1 MKLIYIFIIAVLSLP
16 LRTIAQQKLFD
27 GTRKDL
33 TTNSIEP
40 ISYSSTTNSSQGIFG
55 NRFSIFQ
62 KSNSAKPDTIYV
74 IDINF
79 NKTNNTIIITCLDK
93 TTNQSQSRS
102 IEFKVPAKVIRR
114 SDVKPIYCVKNYLFN
129 DTLLTVTND
138 NKADILFTIADTI
151 NPLIFLHQIVSIDG
165 TKRLDLDKFR
175 KTYLTAHLS
184 HAKDYWKWYK
194 KDLLDK
200 VQIGIDIE
208 DIKEREKRRLILQSK
223 IEREKALIISDKDS
237 IIEVLNKKT
246 MTNKLSDTIANTILQ
261 QAFALSMD
269 NVFTE
274 YFNKRINAN
283 TGVIGNYKIYVR
295 TDNSKR
301 IVKSQVPESAPYYN
315 EQFIAINDF
324 IEHLPL
330 TNEEVSICSENPM
343 SRITRNHI
351 TRFDR
356 NINEAIDLKLSI
368 DSIFNPILNSIDLVL
383 KKICSEKTKI
393 TTIYNYSYKIESR
406 SEWQKWIVRS
416 NKITDSHDSIITK
429 EDNILDFYN
438 KNIKRKRGKYDVRLI
453 TTKFNDRIFGP
464 ALDSVQFKYKFITR
478 VGFNVGTFIPIDK
491 SFNVNNVNVQF
502 WNLFVIHH
510 HFGIFAGSTNS
521 PEKLPVTKFEKY
533 NEGGIYLAPGRCF
546 YFKMGLSQGKNTA
559 GDTSYKAIAGASL
572 IFPIFQIEGGYNFAF
587 ESPFVMAGINIPFNR

>member
-1 MKLIYIFIIAVLSLP
+1 MKLIYMFIFVTLIHSFK
-16 LRTIAQQKLFD
+16 TMAQDKLFD
-27 GTRKDL
+27 GTQKDL

-74 IDINF
+74 VDINF
-79 NKTNNTIIITCLDK
+79 NKAKDSISIFRLDK
-93 TTNQSQSRS
+93 ITNQSQSRS
-102 IEFKVPAKVIRR
+102 IKFKVSSNLIRR
-114 SDVKPIYCVKNYLFN
+114 SDVKPIYCIKNYRLN

-151 NPLIFLHQIVSIDG
+151 NPLIFLHQVVSIDG
-165 TKRLDLDKFR
+165 TKRFDLDKFR

-184 HAKDYWKWYK
+184 HAKDYWKWFK
-194 KDLLDK
+194 KDSLAK
-200 VQIGIDIE
+200 AQKGIDLIM
-208 DIKEREKRRLILQSK
+208 IKKRQERRLILQSK
-223 IEREKALIISDKDS
+223 IEKEKALIISDKDS
-237 IIEVLNKKT
+237 IIDVLNKKI
-246 MTNKLSDTIANTILQ
+246 MTRKLSDTIANTILQ
-261 QAFALSMD
+261 QAFSRKMD

-274 YFNKRINAN
+274 YFNKRNNAN
-283 TGVIGNYKIYVR
+283 TIVTGNYKIYVN
-295 TDNSKR
+295 TDKSKR
-301 IVKSQVPESAPYYN
+301 IVKNQVPELAPYYN
-315 EQFIAINDF
+315 VQFDAINNF

-343 SRITRNHI
+343 NRITRNHI

-356 NINEAIDLKLSI
+356 NINEVLDLKLSI
-368 DSIFNPILNSIDLVL
+368 DSIFNPILNSIDLEL

-393 TTIYNYSYKIESR
+393 TTIYNYSYKIESKT
-406 SEWQKWIVRS
+406 EWQKWIVRS

-464 ALDSVQFKYKFITR
+464 ALDSVQFKYKFITH
-478 VGFNVGTFIPIDK
+478 VGFNVGTFIPVDK
-491 SFNVNNVNVQF
+491 SFDVNNVSVQF
-502 WNLFVIHH
+502 WNLFLIHH

-521 PEKLPVTKFEKY
+521 PEKLPVSKFEKY

-546 YFKMGLSQGKNTA
+546 YFKLGLSQGKDTT
-559 GDTSYKAIAGASL
+559 GDTTYKAIAGASL